1 MKNKR
6 INTKKFIFFNFT
18 LDITFTI
25 LLLICKYI
33 IYMITGNNSYGFS
46 VIIFLFLIPTSFL
59 LFCMKRFHKCY
70 GIELFSMNISLKILF
85 LFQILLIIFLLYIF
99 INLVKPLY

>member
-1 MKNKR
+1 
-6 INTKKFIFFNFT
+6 
-18 LDITFTI
+18 
-25 LLLICKYI
+25 
-33 IYMITGNNSYGFS
+33 MITGNNSYGFS

-85 LFQILLIIFLLYIF
+85 VFQILLIIVEIIIFNYGIKKNSYI
-99 INLVKPLY
+99 LVKNGRTNSFQAAI